1 MLCGR
6 IVSGHWRHVNVYSC
20 VSKESP
26 CVQISLR
33 YVSLLLI
40 KKWPSTGDFIASQER
55 ELNLKLL
62 LMLTLEGEVISEKQK
77 GARTD
82 ENRPPHPVTMV
93 YFPLTAPSG
102 HIDLNM

>member
-6 IVSGHWRHVNVYSC
+6 IVSGHWRHVNVYAS

-26 CVQISLR
+26 RVQISLR

-40 KKWPSTGDFIASQER
+40 KKWPSTGEFIASQER

-62 LMLTLEGEVISEKQK
+62 LMLTLEGEVIAEKQK

-82 ENRPPHPVTMV
+82 ENRPPHPVTTV

-102 HIDLNM
+102 HINLNM